1 MAKEDHQR
9 RGRLLISD
17 CQLPI
22 GEGKA
27 NPPSLKVCRGSF
39 EKLVIGNWQ
48 LTMPKGEIMAEKKE
62 FRVQAKQREGR
73 GKNDARRARRE
84 GMVPI
89 TVYGGGAETIAA
101 VAPARD
107 LAAILRSESARNTIF
122 TIEVEGV
129 GESEVMFH
137 DRQIDPVKGRLIH
150 ADLTRLV
157 KGQKIEVTVPLHLVG
172 EPIGVKERQGVLEQI
187 IREIDVRCE
196 PRDIPDSLDVD
207 VSNLDVHDTLH
218 VSDIQVSEGVEI
230 LTDAE
235 IVIATVGI
243 VKEEEAPAPVI

>member
-1 MAKEDHQR
+1 
-9 RGRLLISD
+9 
-17 CQLPI
+17 
-22 GEGKA
+22 
-27 NPPSLKVCRGSF
+27 
-39 EKLVIGNWQ
+39 
-48 LTMPKGEIMAEKKE
+48 MAEKKE
-62 FRVQAKQREGR
+62 FRIQAKQRDGR
-73 GKNDARRARRE
+73 GKNDARRVGRE

-89 TVYGGGAETIAA
+89 TVYGGGGETVAA

-172 EPIGVKERQGVLEQI
+172 EPIGVKEKQGVLEQI

-196 PRDIPDSLDVD
+196 PREIPDSLDVD

-218 VSDIQVSEGVEI
+218 VSDIKVAEGVEI

-243 VKEEEAPAPVI
+243 VKEEAAPAPAAEGEEPVEPELIGKGKKEDEGEGEGE